1 MITEKNQQTMTSLSE
16 ENYINFVKNYAT
28 LLRKIRAI
36 IVDLDYYSKLDEPTT
51 WFEVADQ
58 HCAPMT
64 LLRVAREALTE
75 FEEAY
80 ALSHVHYPDQL
91 GNVVAD
97 CELYTDL
104 FNKTLLF
111 EVSLQARFNT
121 K

>member
-1 MITEKNQQTMTSLSE
+1 MTQEKNQQTVTSLSE
-16 ENYINFVKNYAT
+16 EKYNNFVKNYAT

-36 IVDLDYYSKLDEPTT
+36 IVDLDYYNKLDDPTT

-58 HCAPMT
+58 HCAPIT
-64 LLRVAREALTE
+64 LLRVSREALTE

-91 GNVVAD
+91 GKVVAD
-97 CELYTDL
+97 CELYTEL
-104 FNKTLLF
+104 YNKSLEF
-111 EVSLQARFNT
+111 EVSLIRIQ